1 MATEVTL
8 PIAKET
14 CGCQSGGCGCGC
26 GCAGE
31 RVERVEDQRQDTSC
45 C

>member
-26 GCAGE
+26 AGE